1 MATRPGCVRP
11 EVGPHSAVPGPGDD
25 MHCESAPRGFPIPT
39 LPPSRVRDPDVISRR
54 RGVVFAENVSTV
66 SFVAAGIKNARL
78 LFH

>member
-11 EVGPHSAVPGPGDD
+11 EVGPHSAVPGPGYD

-54 RGVVFAENVSTV
+54 KS
-66 SFVAAGIKNARL
+66 VALFLPKMSARFRSL
-78 LFH
+78 QG